1 MKGCQRGSQQV
12 EKWGE
17 RQAEDLML
25 AENARIR
32 QNTSGNKLNIPRAA
46 YLQQIPQVFH
56 MKMEETTTVC
66 PHSTKKDQKT
76 ATQLSC
82 LSSVGSRRWPSVPH
96 QSRPCLQISVQSRHC
111 QAAEIHQFASKM
123 SFFQIRETHS
133 FLRRK
138 HTEDTEVIGK
148 KNNSDWVY
156 GTWSSRKKAE
166 SC

>member
-1 MKGCQRGSQQV
+1 MKGCQQGSQQV

-56 MKMEETTTVC
+56 MKMEETTAVC

-82 LSSVGSRRWPSVPH
+82 LSSVGSRR
-96 QSRPCLQISVQSRHC
+96 
-111 QAAEIHQFASKM
+111 
-123 SFFQIRETHS
+123 
-133 FLRRK
+133 
-138 HTEDTEVIGK
+138 
-148 KNNSDWVY
+148 
-156 GTWSSRKKAE
+156 
-166 SC
+166 

>member
-56 MKMEETTTVC
+56 MKMEETTTAC

-82 LSSVGSRRWPSVPH
+82 LSSVGSRR
-96 QSRPCLQISVQSRHC
+96 
-111 QAAEIHQFASKM
+111 
-123 SFFQIRETHS
+123 
-133 FLRRK
+133 
-138 HTEDTEVIGK
+138 
-148 KNNSDWVY
+148 
-156 GTWSSRKKAE
+156 
-166 SC
+166 

>member
-32 QNTSGNKLNIPRAA
+32 QDTSGNKLNIPRAA

-56 MKMEETTTVC
+56 MKMEETTSVSPLNKEGSENSHTTKLLEFSRFKKMTLC
-66 PHSTKKDQKT
+66 PTSIT
-76 ATQLSC
+76 C
-82 LSSVGSRRWPSVPH
+82 
-96 QSRPCLQISVQSRHC
+96 PCLQISVQSRHC
-111 QAAEIHQFASKM
+111 QTAEIHQFASKM
-123 SFFQIRETHS
+123 SFFQIWETHS

-138 HTEDTEVIGK
+138 HTEDTEEVGK